1 MWHSV
6 WTDGHPG
13 WSNHGTEQSDNAQMI
28 AEALAGSSIG
38 ITKNAASGI
47 IGNMTRESFLN
58 PGQWEMGY
66 NMAPSSGFGLG
77 QWTPSTKF
85 SNWLGSTN
93 PVNMQQGDKQIEFL
107 LLNNPNQWS
116 SYYVDMN
123 TGYSSY
129 YDVYVPIL
137 PTITDYFLSNATV
150 AELATAWMV
159 YWERPGSGGAGTQL
173 RIDEAEYWF
182 DHIDYVAHAPI
193 WLIAK
198 ASQNWRQL

>member
-13 WSNHGTEQSDNAQMI
+13 WSLYGTEQSDNAQMI
-28 AEALAGSSIG
+28 AEALAGSVHN
-38 ITKNAASGI
+38 ITKEAASGI
-47 IGNMTRESFLN
+47 IGNMTSESFLN

-85 SNWLGSTN
+85 SNWLGTTN
-93 PVNMQQGDKQIEFL
+93 PAQMQQGDKQIEFL

-129 YDVYVPIL
+129 YGFYVPIL
-137 PTITDYFLSNATV
+137 PTIEDYFHSTASV
-150 AELATAWMV
+150 ADLAKAWMV
-159 YWERPGSGGAGTQL
+159 YWERPAPGGENQRVAN
-173 RIDEAEYWF
+173 AEYWF
-182 DHIDYVAHAPI
+182 DHIDYHARAPI

-198 ASQNWRQL
+198 ASQNWRI